1 MVYNLK
7 MLKKILKAKPYIIA
21 EIGANHNGN
30 FKKAIQLI
38 KNAKLAGCDA
48 VKFQSWDE
56 KLNCKEY
63 YDKNP
68 NILKDF
74 LKYKLDFIQLRK
86 LRTFSKKINIDFGT
100 SPFTFKQIKDA
111 IKLNCDFIKI
121 ASMDLNN
128 YPFIEKVSKLK
139 KNVIISTGFSSSK
152 EILKVCK
159 ILKKNKKKNIIFL
172 HCIGLYPPPNENHI
186 NLNNIKMLK
195 KSTGYES
202 GFSDHTIWRETP
214 LAASALGA
222 VVIEK
227 HFTLNK
233 KAKGWDHSV
242 SADFKEM
249 KELVLSAKRVF
260 KLPGK
265 FERNLS
271 KSELKNSKIMRRS
284 ITSKNKIFK
293 GKKITLKEIDFQRPG
308 IGLSPENIN
317 RIIGRKAKK
326 NIDIGKILKLK
337 DFN

>member
-7 MLKKILKAKPYIIA
+7 MLNQILKAKPYIIA

-38 KNAKLAGCDA
+38 KKAKLAGCDA

-56 KLNCKEY
+56 NLNCKEY
-63 YDKNP
+63 YSKNP
-68 NILKDF
+68 NTLKDF
-74 LKYKLDFIQLRK
+74 LRYKLDFTQLRK
-86 LRTFSKKINIDFGT
+86 LRSFSKKVNIDFGT
-100 SPFTFKQIKDA
+100 SPFTLRQIKEA

-128 YPFIEKVSKLK
+128 YPFIEEVSKLK

-152 EILKVCK
+152 EIFKVSK
-159 ILKKNKKKNIIFL
+159 ILKKNKKRNVIFL
-172 HCIGLYPPPNENHI
+172 HCIGLYPPPNENYI

-195 KSTGYES
+195 KLTGYES
-202 GFSDHTIWRETP
+202 GFSDHTTWRETP

-227 HFTLNK
+227 HFTFDK
-233 KAKGWDHSV
+233 KSKGWDHSV

-249 KELVLSAKRVF
+249 KELVFSAKRIF
-260 KLPGK
+260 RLPGT

-271 KSELKNSKIMRRS
+271 KAELKTSKIMRRS
-284 ITSKNKIFK
+284 ITSKKRILK
-293 GKKITLKEIDFQRPG
+293 GKKLTLNEIDFQRPG
-308 IGLSPENIN
+308 IGLAPENVH
-317 RIIGRKAKK
+317 RILGKKAKK

-337 DFN
+337 DFK